1 MIHAL
6 ALALLA
12 PAASANADLT
22 VTVAAP
28 RAQPVEISADVV
40 ITVHNTGTKT
50 ASAPVVRVELPATR
64 TSPTVYPMAWIGAL
78 PSGCARSGLT
88 ITCTLASLSRGRS
101 ATLRLPM
108 ALPVTTAELRFI
120 ANVSTTSR
128 ERSTT
133 NNRGED
139 VATLIY
145 DEIALAGDELLTN
158 RHCTGRNLSAFLECE
173 LTPSSIATHQVQL
186 AADGSLSIPAVGGAY
201 SGAWEQPT
209 PDTLWYELTEDGL
222 PVMEFFGYG
231 TPSGC
236 FEGMVTF
243 IPDNGYNAAYEVCP

>member
-12 PAASANADLT
+12 PAASAHADLT
-22 VTVAAP
+22 VTLAAP
-28 RAQPVEISADVV
+28 KAQPVEISADVV
-40 ITVHNTGTKT
+40 ITVNNTGSKT
-50 ASAPVVRVELPATR
+50 ASAPVVRLELPAAR
-64 TSPTVYPMAWIGAL
+64 TSPTVYPLAWIGAL
-78 PSGCARSGLT
+78 PSGCARSGLI
-88 ITCTLASLSRGRS
+88 ITCTLANLGRGRS

-108 ALPVTTAELRFI
+108 ALPVTTADLRFV
-120 ANVSTTSR
+120 ATVSTSSV

-133 NNRGED
+133 NNRAVD
-139 VATLIY
+139 TATLVY
-145 DEIALAGDELLTN
+145 DELPLAGDELLSN

-173 LTPSSIATHQVQL
+173 LTPSSISSHQVQL
-186 AADGSLSIPAVGGAY
+186 ATDGSLSIPAAGGAY

-209 PDTLWYELTEDGL
+209 PDTLWYEVTEGGL

-236 FEGMVTF
+236 FEGIVTF
-243 IPDNGYNAAYEVCP
+243 IPDNGYNSAYEVCP